1 MPLNEMNLSLKQMTA
16 PEYLIETDDS
26 APLWTHGVLSCL
38 YHGGNIMPNC
48 NKVGLQSPRVVQ

>member
-1 MPLNEMNLSLKQMTA
+1 MPLNEMNLSLTQMTA

-38 YHGGNIMPNC
+38 HHGGYILLNC
-48 NKVGLQSPRVVQ
+48 TKVGLQLLRALQ